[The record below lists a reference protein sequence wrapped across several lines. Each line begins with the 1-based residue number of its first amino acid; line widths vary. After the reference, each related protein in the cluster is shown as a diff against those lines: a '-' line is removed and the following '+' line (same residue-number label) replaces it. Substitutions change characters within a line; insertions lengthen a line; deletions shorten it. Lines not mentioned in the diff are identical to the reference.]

1 MQYPYLNG
9 AVGQKDTDVE
19 LYILLLHYRRTPNPE
34 NNFEFLTIYSSTGQ
48 HKTEYRYIQNN
59 QY

>member
-1 MQYPYLNG
+1 MQYLNG

-19 LYILLLHYRRTPNPE
+19 LYILLLHYRRTPDPE
-34 NNFEFLTIYSSTGQ
+34 SNFQQYRYYSTGQ
-48 HKTEYRYIQNN
+48 HKTEYIQNN